1 MLHRGLLRRQI
12 AENALR
18 KNLAELNAPLIVAVD
33 VPDYALDENLVLV
46 KSDERTERLRREL
59 ISQKRIR
66 RLVALESLKRNE
78 LLLDALLG
86 AFLGRLAERESLG
99 LCEEVG
105 HELVVEIADGIVG
118 LRAADE
124 VAGNKVGTLMDEL
137 IERVLA
143 VRAGLAPLDGTGS
156 VSYSLAVL
164 VDALAVRLH
173 IHLLEISG
181 EARKILIVR
190 KDAVALCSVAVMVE
204 NTKKRENDG
213 HVALEAGRTEM
224 AVHLVVALQKLLVVI
239 AANGD
244 HKRKTDRR
252 GERVAAADPIPKAE
266 HILDVDTEIGNF
278 LRGGRNGDKVLCD
291 SLLGAEL
298 LDEPC
303 LSGLGVGHGLLGR
316 ERLRRDDKERLIGL
330 HLTKRLGEM
339 GRVDVGDEEELHIAL
354 RVGRKREI
362 SHYGTE
368 IAAADTDVDDV
379 LDALAGKALPL
390 SVADRVGEI
399 SHRSEHLPH
408 AGHDVLAVDLD
419 LRLGI
424 HIAKCGMKNGAA
436 FGGVD
441 LLTREHLLDFGLEI
455 GFLGELDKCFHHLA
469 VDAVLGIVEEPAGR
483 LERKSRGAIGIF
495 GEVFLDR
502 LVLILVDKI
511 IDLFPGFCVH
521 FYSSFS
527 LTSLRSLRSRRDE
540 KLMLKPAAL
549 SYCL

>member
-18 KNLAELNAPLIVAVD
+18 ENLAELNAPLIVAVD

-59 ISQKRIR
+59 IGQKRIR
-66 RLVALESLKRNE
+66 GLVALEGLERDE

-86 AFLGRLAERESLG
+86 AFLGRLTECESLG
-99 LCEEVG
+99 LGEEVG
-105 HELVVEIADGIVG
+105 HELVVKIADGIVG

-124 VAGNKVGTLMDEL
+124 VARNKVGTLMDEL

-143 VRAGLAPLDGTGS
+143 VRTWLAPLDGTGS
-156 VSYSLAVL
+156 VSDGLAVL

-173 IHLLEISG
+173 IHLLEIGG

-190 KDAVALCSVAVMVE
+190 KDAVALGAVAVVIK
-204 NTKKRENDG
+204 NTKKRENNG
-213 HVALEAGRTEM
+213 HIALKAGRTEM
-224 AVHLVVALQKLLVVI
+224 AVHLVVALQKLLVVV
-239 AANGD
+239 AADGD
-244 HKRKTDRR
+244 HKRKTDSR
-252 GERVAAADPIPKAE
+252 GERVAAADPIPEAE
-266 HILDVDTEIGNF
+266 HILNVDTEIGDF

-298 LDEPC
+298 LDEPR
-303 LSGLGVGHGLLGR
+303 LRGLCVGHSLLGR

-330 HLTKRLGEM
+330 HFTERLGEV
-339 GRVDVGDEEELHIAL
+339 GRVDVGNEEELHITL
-354 RVGRKREI
+354 RVGRKRKI
-362 SHYGTE
+362 RHYGAK
-368 IAAADTDVDDV
+368 IAAADTDIDDV

-399 SHRSEHLPH
+399 SHRRENLSYARHN
-408 AGHDVLAVDLD
+408 VLAVDLD

-424 HIAKCGMKNGAA
+424 HIAKSGMKNGAA
-436 FGGVD
+436 FSSVD
-441 LLTREHLLDFGLEI
+441 LLAREHLLDFGLEI
-455 GFLGELDKCFHHLA
+455 GFLGELNESFHHLA

-483 LERKSRGAIGIF
+483 LERKLRGTIRIF
-495 GEVFLDR
+495 GEVFLNR

-511 IDLFPGFCVH
+511 IDLFPSFCVH
-521 FYSSFS
+521 FYSSFFNF
-527 LTSLRSLRSRRDE
+527 
-540 KLMLKPAAL
+540 
-549 SYCL
+549 